1 MAAQATWISELP
13 EVKNSASFEND
24 DATPATITLDRDEFC
39 CSGFPRIV
47 GNSAALRRVLD
58 MVRIVA
64 PTGAT
69 VLLNGETGTGK
80 ELIAE
85 AIHQCSDR
93 SSGPFVKVNCAAIPS
108 GLLESELFGH
118 ERGAYTGAVTR
129 SIGRFERAHKGTLF
143 LDEIGDLPPELQPKI
158 LRVLQEREFERLGGT
173 GTIHVDV
180 RVICATHQNL
190 VEMTGKR
197 EFRADLFYRLSV
209 FPIELPPLRG
219 RPEDIRL
226 LVHHFAM
233 DYAARM
239 NKRITAIS
247 EEFMT
252 ALVHYSWP
260 GNVRELQNF
269 IERSVILSTG
279 AVLSGSLPEV
289 TGTLKVS
296 AAVTLEEAER
306 SHIFQTLE
314 QTEGMVG
321 GRNGAAARLGLP
333 RTTLIGKMKRL
344 GINRGQEVGVNK
356 IRSLA
361 SYRAEF
367 GIAGGADVPER
378 AERIAGSYPA
388 RAITT

>member
-1 MAAQATWISELP
+1 MATQASWASAVPAVNHNAFFEIEDTMPTTGALDGNEL
-13 EVKNSASFEND
+13 
-24 DATPATITLDRDEFC
+24 RG
-39 CSGFPRIV
+39 SGLPRIV
-47 GNSAALRRVLD
+47 GNSAALRRVLG
-58 MVRIVA
+58 MVRVVA
-64 PTGAT
+64 PTDAT
-69 VLLNGETGTGK
+69 VLINGETGTGK

-85 AIHQCSDR
+85 AIHKSSAR
-93 SSGPFVKVNCAAIPS
+93 SNGPFVKVNCAAIPA

-129 SIGRFERAHKGTLF
+129 SIGRFERAHRGTLF
-143 LDEIGDLPPELQPKI
+143 LDEIGDLPLELQPKI
-158 LRVLQEREFERLGGT
+158 LRVLQERQLERLGGAA
-173 GTIHVDV
+173 TIHTDV
-180 RVICATHQNL
+180 RVICATHQDL
-190 VEMTGKR
+190 VEMTDKR

-209 FPIELPPLRG
+209 FPIELPPLRH

-252 ALVHYSWP
+252 ALVRHSWP

-289 TGTLKVS
+289 TGTLKLS

-306 SHIFQTLE
+306 SHILQTLQ
-314 QTEGMVG
+314 QTNGMVG
-321 GRNGAAARLGLP
+321 GPNGAAARLGLQ

-344 GINRGQEVGVNK
+344 GINCGRTSALPVG
-356 IRSLA
+356 A
-361 SYRAEF
+361 A
-367 GIAGGADVPER
+367 A
-378 AERIAGSYPA
+378 
-388 RAITT
+388 